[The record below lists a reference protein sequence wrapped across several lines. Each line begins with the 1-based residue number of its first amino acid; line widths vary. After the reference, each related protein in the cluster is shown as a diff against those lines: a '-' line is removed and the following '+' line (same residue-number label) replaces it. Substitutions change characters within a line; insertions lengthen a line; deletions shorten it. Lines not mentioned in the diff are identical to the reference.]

1 MAKAKLKPSGTQVWA
16 VRYMIN
22 ERMPAEQY
30 NRDAKPL
37 GWDWYEN
44 AHERLR
50 HLCMESEWHMP
61 DLAALMGVLS
71 PRVSVDRNWQYLE
84 HFLDT
89 HELHPWVMPSVRAA
103 AERLFPH
110 LGKGHSLETLESL
123 AGSRRAVKVW
133 PFASNILYAGEDD
146 RVTVDTWVHKFFG
159 LPEKLRVTTRRA
171 VQQGIQEE
179 SGCRGFSPPQLQA
192 ALWTVQRG
200 RV

>member
-1 MAKAKLKPSGTQVWA
+1 
-16 VRYMIN
+16 MIN
-22 ERMPAEQY
+22 EKMPASDFNCY
-30 NRDAKPL
+30 TLPL
-37 GWDWYEN
+37 GWDWYRV
-44 AHERLR
+44 AHERL
-50 HLCMESEWHMP
+50 LEVSEYSGWKMP

-71 PRVSVDRNWQYLE
+71 PRVTVDRNWQYLE

-89 HELHPWVMPSVRAA
+89 HELHPWVMSSVRAS

-133 PFASNILYAGEDD
+133 PFASNILSAGEDD

-179 SGCRGFSPPQLQA
+179 GYRRGFFPAQLQA